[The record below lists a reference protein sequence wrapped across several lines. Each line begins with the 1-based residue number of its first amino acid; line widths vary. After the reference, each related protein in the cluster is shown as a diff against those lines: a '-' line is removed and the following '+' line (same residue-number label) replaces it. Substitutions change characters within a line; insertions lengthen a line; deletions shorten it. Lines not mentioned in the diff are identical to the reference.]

1 MKKEQAYPVL
11 KQGPAGYHFESPV
24 QIGSRLAWVQI
35 HATDAP
41 RSAGCVQWVD
51 IPTDGFSTDGLDLE
65 VHTISFDE
73 PVGAVMPTSDPNK
86 AVVALERRLVCLD
99 LQDRSVSDAD
109 GLLGAVIESNPEMR
123 LNDCRA
129 GFDGAVYAGLM
140 AYDCETPM
148 AHWGRVSAA
157 AGYEAKIHD
166 VKISNGFDWTEE
178 SVDDAGRPYRDL
190 VYVDSKSGRVD
201 THDDEAGGH
210 LESSE
215 IWTYRHY
222 IDDGSL
228 GPREVLANMSSHAER
243 QVSGCPAVV
252 DGGVMSFDADGR
264 AFYVAAIYNG
274 AAAFVVDVE
283 SGEVV
288 GRIDVPALKVTSV
301 GWAGDVLVF
310 STTREGLSGATPAG
324 SDSAFETKLAGS
336 GNLFWVKPEG
346 LLPRKGFVADL

>member
-1 MKKEQAYPVL
+1 MKSEQAYPVL
-11 KQGPAGYHFESPV
+11 KQGPAGFHFESPV
-24 QIGSRLAWVQI
+24 QIGSRFAWVQI

-41 RSAGCVQWVD
+41 RSAGCVQWID
-51 IPTDGFSTDGLDLE
+51 IPADGFSTDGLDLE
-65 VHTISFDE
+65 VHTVSFDE

-99 LQDRSVSDAD
+99 LEDRSVSDPA

-129 GFDGAVYAGLM
+129 GFDGAVYTGLM

-148 AHWGRVSAA
+148 AHWGRVSAE
-157 AGYEAKIHD
+157 AGYETKIPG

-178 SVDDAGRPYRDL
+178 SVDDTGRAYREL
-190 VYVDSKSGRVD
+190 IYVDSKSGRVD
-201 THDDEAGGH
+201 THDDEAAGH

-215 IWTYRHY
+215 IWKYRHY
-222 IDDGSL
+222 TEDGSL
-228 GPREVLANMSSHAER
+228 GPREVLANMSRYVER
-243 QVSGCPAVV
+243 QVTGCPAVV
-252 DGGVMSFDADGR
+252 DGGVMSFDTAGKP
-264 AFYVAAIYNG
+264 FYVATIYNG

-288 GRIDVPALKVTSV
+288 RRIDVPALKITSV

-310 STTREGLSGATPAG
+310 STTREGLSGSEPAG
-324 SDSAFETKLAGS
+324 QDAAFEAKLAGS
-336 GNLFWVKPEG
+336 GNLFWVKPDG
-346 LLPRKGFVADL
+346 LLPRQGFVVDL